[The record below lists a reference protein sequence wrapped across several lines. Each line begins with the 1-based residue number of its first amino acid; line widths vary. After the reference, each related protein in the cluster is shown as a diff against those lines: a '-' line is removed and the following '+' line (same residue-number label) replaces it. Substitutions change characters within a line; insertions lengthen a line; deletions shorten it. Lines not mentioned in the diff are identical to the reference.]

1 MKVGH
6 SLEEILKL
14 RHRLVSLTTDYRNR
28 QVNQSCNQIY
38 LRNIHLLVF
47 HSARSIAGQALQPL
61 GSLFSF
67 SGKPVGFLLAF
78 REWGPYKLQKQW
90 WSAHFRGS
98 GQPAQY
104 DLPKH

>member
-1 MKVGH
+1 MMKRNSK
-6 SLEEILKL
+6 SLFIERRGQGLQK
-14 RHRLVSLTTDYRNR
+14 D
-28 QVNQSCNQIY
+28 

-47 HSARSIAGQALQPL
+47 NSARSIAGQALQPL